1 MKSPIRSHVFSFAAA
16 LLGGAA
22 VWSPAFADSLLHG
35 TQVAAG
41 EDHSCAILTD
51 TTVACWGNNSDGQL
65 GNNSVPHTAVPVA
78 VYLPGSSRHKL
89 SNIIDIAA
97 SGYFTCALQN
107 TGAVYCWGKNE
118 YGSLGNGTTDPTP
131 FPTMVSIIE
140 PVFAI
145 SAGGYHACAL
155 LDNAD
160 RSARCWGD
168 NSSGQLGDNSKT
180 TRPLPVDVMVA
191 DRAGGTTL
199 LTGMNQIS
207 AGGNHTCV
215 AFEDSGAMCWGN
227 NGYGQLGNGSL
238 SGSPLPLSVNTPDGK
253 TPLTAVTEIAAGG
266 SHTCAVFGAT
276 FSADC
281 WGENI
286 YGQLGNPMDG
296 GFETLPTFIPGL
308 GVRSI
313 SGGGENT
320 CAIGADGRVICWGY
334 NGEGELGD
342 GTTANSDTPVALSI
356 SNGSMVSAGHYHTC
370 AVLQDTTVQCWGDG
384 YSGEIG
390 DGNFFVTNSTPETV
404 VRGLIDDEIF
414 ASGFTSD

>member
-1 MKSPIRSHVFSFAAA
+1 MKSPIRSHVLSIAAA
-16 LLGGAA
+16 MLGAA
-22 VWSPAFADSLLHG
+22 AMSPSAFADSLLHG
-35 TQVAAG
+35 TQVAVG
-41 EDHSCAILTD
+41 EDHTCAILTD
-51 TTVACWGNNSDGQL
+51 ATVACWGNNSDGQL

-107 TGAVYCWGKNE
+107 TGAVYCWGKNA
-118 YGSLGNGTTDPTP
+118 YGSLGNGTTDATP
-131 FPTMVSIIE
+131 FPTMLSIPE
-140 PVFAI
+140 PVLAI
-145 SAGGYHACAL
+145 TAGAYHACAL

-160 RSARCWGD
+160 HSALCWGN
-168 NSSGQLGDNSKT
+168 NSSGQIGDNSTT
-180 TRPLPVDVMVA
+180 TRLLPVDVMVA
-191 DRAGGTTL
+191 KGAGTAL
-199 LTGMNQIS
+199 LTGISQIS

-215 AFEDSGAMCWGN
+215 SFEDSGAMCWGSN
-227 NGYGQLGNGSL
+227 STGELGNGSL
-238 SGSPLPLSVNTPDGK
+238 SDSPLPLSVNTPDGK
-253 TPLTAVTEIAAGG
+253 APLTAVTEIAAGG

-281 WGENI
+281 WGENV
-286 YGQLGNPMDG
+286 YGQLGNPMDSW
-296 GFETLPTFIPGL
+296 FETLPSFIPGL

-313 SGGGENT
+313 SGGGEHT

-334 NGEGELGD
+334 NGQGELGD
-342 GTTANSDTPVALSI
+342 GTTGDSNAPVALSI
-356 SNGSMVSAGHYHTC
+356 TNGSMVSAGHYHTC

-384 YSGEIG
+384 RNGEIG
-390 DGNFFVTNSTPETV
+390 NGFFDTTNSTPETV